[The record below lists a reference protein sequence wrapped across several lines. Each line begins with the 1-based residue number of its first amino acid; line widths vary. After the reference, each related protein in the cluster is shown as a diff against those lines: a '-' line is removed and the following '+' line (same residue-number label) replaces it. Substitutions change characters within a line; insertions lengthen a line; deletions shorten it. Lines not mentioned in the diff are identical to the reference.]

1 MILQDITNYIKEQG
15 RTSEIKLLKHFHLT
29 SEGLEP
35 MMSVLL
41 KRGKIHKTINQR
53 GSQLPPEIYYS
64 WTDTAQIPTLTV
76 I

>member
-1 MILQDITNYIKEQG
+1 MILQDISVYIKEGG
-15 RTSEIKLLKHFHLT
+15 RVKENKLLKHFHL
-29 SEGLEP
+29 SQEGLDP

-53 GSQLPPEIYYS
+53 GEKLSPKIYYS
-64 WTDTAQIPTLTV
+64 WTETAQIPTLIV